1 MRKLGS
7 QVIFSPSDLNRFM
20 ESEFASWMDR
30 YNREVG
36 SLPPD
41 PESPEKK
48 VIYESGDAHEKK
60 YLSHLQSQ
68 TPKVTVID
76 KDRLKFPE
84 AHAETAKA
92 IQSRAP
98 VIYQAALKSASGDFQ
113 GYADFLELN
122 GKAYTVCDTKLGRSL
137 KPYYIIQLCAYAEML
152 QPLTGYLPEEL
163 AVVLAPDRSA
173 ALAGKPF
180 QTQTLR
186 TRDYFD
192 YYLWLKNR
200 FLAFHA
206 AFKPDLKNRPE
217 PDPRADHGC
226 WQSYADKW
234 IQEQDHLCQVANIHC
249 THIKKLNGAGIS
261 RLEQLAKLGL
271 DKKVPKLGS
280 EIRERLVFQAHHQ
293 LATRE
298 RREKDPAAV
307 PSYSTLPGNI
317 LARLPDPDPGDVF
330 FDMEGYPHYRDH
342 TGLEYL
348 FGAAYRDSSGKPAF
362 KAWWAHDKNEEKQAA
377 IEFLEWAHARLV
389 KLPRAHIYHYATYEK
404 TALGNLTTQHATH
417 EKILD
422 EILRSKRL
430 VDLYPFVR
438 NSFVIGEENYS
449 LKSVEKLYRK
459 SARSTTVAKAMDSV
473 VQYHQWTQEGS
484 DPSSQILKAIE
495 DYNRDDCFST
505 QELFAW
511 LHSER
516 SKLPPPPL
524 ALPTATSA
532 TEAKATTSDDHGAP
546 EDAFHLLLKD
556 KPHGDLLCHLAEFH
570 WREDKPTFWDYYRR
584 HETPG
589 PDLESDPTCIAQAR
603 LERPEERPKPKKGET
618 DLSAFYPVYRF
629 DPSQDLKLD
638 HHDKL
643 YFQGQPNSRPLKV
656 LKLDEDAGR
665 IVLGSEI
672 SPPPET
678 SFISLNHVRSAPI
691 PDGIRSAAEH
701 YAANQHPL
709 LVNLLNRSRPA
720 GASLPSSGPLR
731 GSTESFAQAGL
742 RICQGMEH
750 SVLCVQGPPG
760 TGKTTTAAEII
771 ADLLAQ
777 GKKVGIT
784 SNSHEAINLLAIRSG
799 KVLQEK
805 HSQQLSGIKQRT
817 EKEAE
822 LHAALPGLRQSKEAR
837 LAIYAYQSTQGL
849 ACGTAWL
856 FSRADWAGALDYLFI
871 DEASQVSLANAV
883 GMSRAAKNMVLLG
896 DQNQLEQPTKGK
908 HPDKAGFS
916 VLNFFLDGHDTV
928 PPEVGLF
935 LDVSYR
941 LHPEICSF
949 VSHHCYE
956 SRLQPAPGN
965 EKQTIS
971 LPKKTRW
978 VTKPSGI
985 LFSPVEHDDGG
996 QGSEAEADRCLQIF
1010 EELCGCTYN
1019 DKDGKKRKLTLEDF
1033 LFISPYNLQAR
1044 YIRERLPK
1052 GAKVASVDKF
1062 QGKEAPV
1069 CILSLGCGGQDSGP
1083 RGLSFVLNRNRLNV
1097 AASRAQALFVMVA
1110 NPALTTQATSQKEIL
1125 LANPLCRLK
1134 INFFGALD

>member
-1 MRKLGS
+1 MKKFGS
-7 QVIFSPSDLNRFM
+7 DLLFSPSDLIRFM

-30 YNREVG
+30 HHLEVG
-36 SLPPD
+36 TMAPD
-41 PESPEKK
+41 PDSEEKK
-48 VIYESGDAHEKK
+48 VIYESGDAHEKN
-60 YLSHLQSQ
+60 YLSHLQS
-68 TPKVTVID
+68 TPTKVTVID
-76 KDRLKFPE
+76 KDSLKFPA
-84 AHAETAKA
+84 AHAETVKA
-92 IQSRAP
+92 VKTKAP
-98 VIYQAALKSASGDFQ
+98 IIYQAALRDSSGVFH
-113 GYADFLELN
+113 GYADFLELTK
-122 GKAYTVCDTKLGRSL
+122 GDYTVCDTKLGRSL

-152 QPLTGYLPEEL
+152 QPLTGSLPKEL
-163 AVVLAPDRSA
+163 AVILAPDKA
-173 ALAGKPF
+173 AARAGTAF
-180 QTQTLR
+180 QRETLR
-186 TRDYFD
+186 TQDYFD

-200 FLAFHA
+200 FLSFQA
-206 AFKPDLKNRPE
+206 AFKPDMKHRPE
-217 PDPRADHGC
+217 PDPRADHGR
-226 WQSYADKW
+226 WHSYVDKW
-234 IQEQDHLCQVANIHC
+234 VQEQDHLCQVANIHS
-249 THIKKLNGAGIS
+249 THVKKLQAAGIT
-261 RLEQLAKLGL
+261 RLEQLAKLGPSH
-271 DKKVPKLGS
+271 KVPKLTS
-280 EIRERLVFQAHHQ
+280 EIRERLVSQAHHQ
-293 LATRE
+293 LTTQKI
-298 RREKDPAAV
+298 RRKDPAF
-307 PSYSTLPGNI
+307 PPNYTTLPGHI
-317 LARLPDPDPGDVF
+317 LSRLPDADPGDVF

-348 FGAAYRDSSGKPAF
+348 FGAAYLDSSGKPSF
-362 KAWWAHDKNEEKQAA
+362 KAWWAHDKREEKQAA
-377 IEFLEWAHARLV
+377 IEFLEWAHARLT
-389 KLPRAHIYHYATYEK
+389 KHPRAHIYHYAAYEK
-404 TALGNLTTQHATH
+404 TALGNVTTQHATH

-438 NSFVIGEENYS
+438 KSFVIGEENYS

-459 SARSTTVAKAMDSV
+459 SARSTAVAKAMDSV
-473 VQYHQWTQEGS
+473 VQYHEWTQEGS
-484 DPSSQILKAIE
+484 DPGSPILKAIE

-505 QELFAW
+505 LELFTW

-516 SKLPPPPL
+516 SKLPPPPP
-524 ALPTATSA
+524 ALPVATPATA
-532 TEAKATTSDDHGAP
+532 AKATTSDEHGAP
-546 EDAFHLLLKD
+546 EDALHLLLKD

-570 WREDKPTFWDYYRR
+570 WREAKPTFWDYYRR
-584 HETPG
+584 HDTPG

-603 LERPEERPKPKKGET
+603 LERPEERPKPKTGET
-618 DLSAFYPVYRF
+618 DLSGFYPVYRF

-638 HHDKL
+638 HRDKL

-665 IVLGSEI
+665 IVLGAGI
-672 SPPPET
+672 APPPET

-701 YAANQHPL
+701 YAADQHPL
-709 LVNLLNRSRPA
+709 LVNLLNRARPS
-720 GASLPSSGPLR
+720 GTGLSSSDPLR
-731 GSTESFAQAGL
+731 KPKESFAQAGL

-822 LHAALPGLRQSKEAR
+822 LHAALPGLRHSKEAR
-837 LAIYAYQSTQGL
+837 HAIYEYQSTQGL

-856 FSRADWAGALDYLFI
+856 FSREDWADALDYLFI

-883 GMSRAAKNMVLLG
+883 GMSRTAKNMVLLG

-908 HPDKAGFS
+908 HPDKAGLS
-916 VLNFFLDGHDTV
+916 VLNYFLDGHDTV

-941 LHPEICSF
+941 LHPKICSF
-949 VSHHCYE
+949 VSHQCYE
-956 SRLQPAPGN
+956 GRLQPSPGN
-965 EKQTIS
+965 ERQSITLSTSPIH
-971 LPKKTRW
+971 
-978 VTKPSGI
+978 VTKSSGI
-985 LFSPVEHDDGG
+985 LYCPVEHDDSG
-996 QGSEAEADRCLQIF
+996 QGSEAEADRCKEIF
-1010 EELCGCTYN
+1010 EELIGKDYT
-1019 DKDGKKRKLTLEDF
+1019 DKKGKSRPLTLEDF

-1062 QGKEAPV
+1062 QGKESPV
-1069 CILSLGCGGQDSGP
+1069 CVLSLGCGGQDSGP
-1083 RGLSFVLNRNRLNV
+1083 RGLSFVLNRNRMNV
-1097 AASRAQALFVMVA
+1097 AVSRAQALFVLVA
-1110 NPALTTQATSQKEIL
+1110 NPGLTALATSHKEIL
-1125 LANPLCRLK
+1125 LTNQFCRLVA
-1134 INFFGALD
+1134 N